1 MAGVSGFSAPY
12 IYICTRMRVR
22 KTTLLPREE
31 YMRMLNMSLPEIIR
45 FIGETDYKQ
54 EIDELGATFKGID
67 LIEVALSWNLA
78 KEYQKILEITPG
90 NLKQFT
96 QAYLRRWDI
105 QNVLT
110 LLRGR
115 MQGEKAGKIKEVLIP
130 AGSLDREIL
139 DRLLAEDSADKIV
152 ESLKAY
158 RMYPLVFAREYPL
171 AKESGSLSRLE
182 NALYKQFYEEIIAE
196 AKSGIKG
203 GNLFLEFIRLEID
216 IKNVKTLFRLHAD
229 TAIEDAGEMFISG
242 GVLTSSDFAS
252 LNSIHNRNEF
262 IDLLKTKIQHKVLL
276 TLLEELRSEKT
287 MHDVE
292 TRLTRVQLEQMERM
306 SKRNPISIHP
316 ILVYLEKKKYE
327 VFNLRALARGKESK
341 LPPEKIS
348 GYLVM

>member
-1 MAGVSGFSAPY
+1 MVGVSGNSAPY

-45 FIGETDYKQ
+45 IIGETDYKQ

-90 NLKQFT
+90 TLKQFT

-110 LLRGR
+110 ILRGK
-115 MQGEKAGKIKEVLIP
+115 MQGEKTGKIKEVLIP
-130 AGSLDREIL
+130 AGSLDRAIL
-139 DRLLAEDSADKIV
+139 DRLLAEDSTDKIV

-158 RMYPLVFAREYPL
+158 RMYPSVFAREYPL
-171 AKESGSLSRLE
+171 AKESGSYSRLE
-182 NALYKQFYEEIIAE
+182 NALYKQFYAEIIEEAE
-196 AKSGIKG
+196 SGIKG

-229 TAIEDAGEMFISG
+229 AVEEDAQEMFISG

-252 LNSIHNRNEF
+252 LNA
-262 IDLLKTKIQHKVLL
+262 IQ
-276 TLLEELRSEKT
+276 
-287 MHDVE
+287 
-292 TRLTRVQLEQMERM
+292 
-306 SKRNPISIHP
+306 
-316 ILVYLEKKKYE
+316 
-327 VFNLRALARGKESK
+327 
-341 LPPEKIS
+341 
-348 GYLVM
+348 